1 MKITE
6 DHTGH
11 PLYPIL
17 IAALEQAM
25 YGKGKRHG
33 GVSAP
38 FLDQPMFHYIKMHG
52 RGFATG
58 QAAKKLEEAA
68 STRKGDAFEHEV
80 LGAIVYAASAIL
92 AERQQDEAEK
102 ALERVFQE
110 AEVPKPRG
118 HSISG
123 EILGPFPNAKPLRH
137 SIDDAKVEDW
147 SHAAAR
153 ANAGY

>member
-1 MKITE
+1 MRTTE
-6 DHTGH
+6 NHTGH

-25 YGKGKRHG
+25 YGKGERHG
-33 GVSAP
+33 GNTIP

-68 STRKGDAFEHEV
+68 STRSGGAFEAEV

-92 AERQQDEAEK
+92 SERMKTGSDSKQ
-102 ALERVFQE
+102 LEMFCS
-110 AEVPKPRG
+110 AEVIKAPVR
-118 HSISG
+118 
-123 EILGPFPNAKPLRH
+123 R
-137 SIDDAKVEDW
+137 SIDDATAEEW
-147 SHAAAR
+147 HAAAR
-153 ANAGY
+153 ASAGY